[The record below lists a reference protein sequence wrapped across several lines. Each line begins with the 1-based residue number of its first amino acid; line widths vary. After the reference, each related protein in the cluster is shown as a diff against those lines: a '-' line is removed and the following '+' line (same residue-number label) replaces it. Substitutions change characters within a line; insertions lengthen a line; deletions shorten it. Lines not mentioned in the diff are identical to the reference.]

1 MRAGQKAALVSR
13 SESERG
19 SFTAPRISPE
29 RLTARR
35 QFDAVRA
42 HDWALAGQYF
52 VVRARP
58 SEFSTA
64 RLGIIAARRAIR
76 RAIDR
81 NTCKR
86 IVRAVFH
93 ERKATL
99 QGLDIVVICRAA
111 LSART
116 RKHARSEL
124 ERLLVGISGNTN
136 RRAVTRIA
144 AIALQEKR

>member
-1 MRAGQKAALVSR
+1 M
-13 SESERG
+13 
-19 SFTAPRISPE
+19 
-29 RLTARR
+29 

-42 HDWALAGQYF
+42 HDWAMGGQYF

-58 SEFSTA
+58 SEFSAA

-86 IVRAVFH
+86 IVRAVFR
-93 ERKATL
+93 ERREIL
-99 QGLDIVVICRAA
+99 GGLDLVVICRAV

-116 RKHARSEL
+116 RIQARREL
-124 ERLLVGISGNTN
+124 ERLLIGISENTN
-136 RRAVTRIA
+136 RPAALPAVVDA
-144 AIALQEKR
+144 PQGKR

>member
-1 MRAGQKAALVSR
+1 
-13 SESERG
+13 
-19 SFTAPRISPE
+19 
-29 RLTARR
+29 LTERR

-42 HDWALAGQYF
+42 HDWAVAGQYF

-58 SEFSTA
+58 SELSTA

-86 IVRAVFH
+86 IARSVFH
-93 ERKATL
+93 ERKETL
-99 QGLDIVVICRAA
+99 EGLDVVVICRAA

-116 RKHARSEL
+116 RIRARCEL
-124 ERLLVGISGNTN
+124 ERLLIGISENTN
-136 RRAVTRIA
+136 RRAATRMITSA
-144 AIALQEKR
+144 FQEKR